1 MRFTRR
7 DCLAML
13 GASLALGA
21 AHRPAE
27 ADDWPSRP
35 IRLIVPWPPGGGADA
50 VGRVVADGLRTQLG
64 QSVVLENLAGAG
76 GNIGT
81 QQFIR
86 QAADGYTLLLATSST
101 NSANPWLYRKT
112 GFDAIKDF
120 RPVAEVCVI
129 PSLLVVPTASPFRLP
144 ADIVKAARAQP
155 DKLSYASGG
164 VGNSAHLAG
173 ALFKSVAGIE
183 VVHVPYRG
191 SAPALADVMGGQV
204 DYMFDTGAWG
214 LLQGGKIRAL
224 AVAAAQR
231 HPLLPDLPTFEEA
244 GIKGM
249 QMDAWYGVAAPAG
262 TSGAIV
268 DRISAAVLKAFDDPA
283 LKERLAGLGAQLQLK
298 GPEAFA
304 AFWSTEL
311 KRYEGLVELTG
322 AKLE

>member
-7 DCLAML
+7 DCLALLGATLTL
-13 GASLALGA
+13 GAS
-21 AHRPAE
+21 HTPAR

-50 VGRVVADGLRTQLG
+50 VGRVVADGLRAQLG
-64 QSVVLENLAGAG
+64 QSIVVENLAGAG

-86 QAADGYTLLLATSST
+86 QPADGYTLLLATSST

-112 GFDAIKDF
+112 GFEAIQDF

-129 PSLLVVPTASPFRLP
+129 PSLLVVPTASPYRTP
-144 ADIVKAARAQP
+144 ADLVNAAKANP
-155 DKLSYASGG
+155 GKLSYASGG

-173 ALFKSVAGIE
+173 ALFKSLAGID

-204 DYMFDTGAWG
+204 DYMFDTGAYG
-214 LLQGGKIRAL
+214 LLKGGKIRAL

-231 HPLLPDLPTFEEA
+231 HPLLPDVPTFEEA

-262 TSGAIV
+262 TPDALV
-268 DRISAAVLKAFDDPA
+268 ERISAAVLKAFEDPA
-283 LKERLAGLGAQLQLK
+283 LAERLAGLGAQLQLK
-298 GPEAFA
+298 GPAAFA
-304 AFWSTEL
+304 GFWATEL
-311 KRYEGLVELTG
+311 QRYEGLVELTG

>member
-7 DCLAML
+7 QCLAML
-13 GASLALGA
+13 GPALALA
-21 AHRPAE
+21 AGSTPAF

-35 IRLIVPWPPGGGADA
+35 IRLIVPWPPGGGADS
-50 VGRVVADGLRTQLG
+50 VGRAVADGLRARLG
-64 QSVVLENLAGAG
+64 QSIVVENLAGAG

-86 QAADGYTLLLATSST
+86 QPPDGYTLLLATSST

-120 RPVAEVCVI
+120 EPVAEVCVI
-129 PSLLVVPTASPFRLP
+129 PSILVVPGASPYRTP
-144 ADIVKAARAQP
+144 ADIVKAAKASP
-155 DKLSYASGG
+155 GKLTYASGG

-173 ALFKSVAGIE
+173 ALFRSVAGIDA
-183 VVHVPYRG
+183 VHVPYRG

-204 DYMFDTGAWG
+204 DYMFDTGAYG
-214 LLQGGKIRAL
+214 MLQGGKIRAL
-224 AVAAAQR
+224 AVAATER
-231 HPLLPDLPTFEEA
+231 HPLIPDVPTFEEV

-249 QMDAWYGVAAPAG
+249 LMDAWYGVAAPAG
-262 TSGAIV
+262 TPDAIV
-268 DRISAAVLKAFDDPA
+268 AKLSEAVMTAFDDAA
-283 LKERLAGLGAQLQLK
+283 LKERLAGLGARLQLR
-298 GPEAFA
+298 GPA
-304 AFWSTEL
+304 AFTTFWETEL